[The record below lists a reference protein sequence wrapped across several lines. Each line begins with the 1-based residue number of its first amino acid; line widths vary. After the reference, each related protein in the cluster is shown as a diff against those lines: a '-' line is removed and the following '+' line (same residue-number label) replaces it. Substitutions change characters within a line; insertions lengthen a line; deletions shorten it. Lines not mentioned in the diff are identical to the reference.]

1 MPNLKPTSILP
12 SDSGGQELGP
22 SVSFEVKNTSQ
33 KHQKILFFTSHHNQ
47 PKSLLLHVAD
57 LARSAKPPGL
67 TVKNDWGHAGF
78 NVSNGARC
86 KELNLLTHRV
96 ALAPNFSLFGQ
107 HTVVWVQTCLIRLI
121 FRAKTSKTPDFY
133 PNAPSSS

>member
-33 KHQKILFFTSHHNQ
+33 KHQKILFFTSHNQ

-57 LARSAKPPGL
+57 LA
-67 TVKNDWGHAGF
+67 T
-78 NVSNGARC
+78 
-86 KELNLLTHRV
+86 
-96 ALAPNFSLFGQ
+96 
-107 HTVVWVQTCLIRLI
+107 
-121 FRAKTSKTPDFY
+121 
-133 PNAPSSS
+133 

>member
-33 KHQKILFFTSHHNQ
+33 KHQKILFFTKATTNRSH
-47 PKSLLLHVAD
+47 SCC
-57 LARSAKPPGL
+57 ARSAKPPGL

-107 HTVVWVQTCLIRLI
+107 HSVVWVQTCLIRLI
-121 FRAKTSKTPDFY
+121 FEQKLQRLPIFIRTPLL
-133 PNAPSSS
+133 AAT